1 MLLTTAQVL
10 YCISLTISIILCLKY
25 VKYRIMKK
33 VLLIS
38 IALIGFTFTIDAQ
51 YIANN
56 AIGLRLGDSDGFG
69 AEISYQTRIRD
80 NNRLEF
86 GLGWRDNNNFSAIRV
101 VALYQWVWKLDGDF
115 NWYVGFGGG
124 LASLNSNDN
133 LFDDETALFVAGY
146 IGIEYSFEIPL
157 LISLDFR
164 PEIGFGDINNDLD
177 FDIAL
182 GLRYQF

>member
-1 MLLTTAQVL
+1 
-10 YCISLTISIILCLKY
+10 
-25 VKYRIMKK
+25 MKK
-33 VLLIS
+33 IFLLS
-38 IALIGFTFTIDAQ
+38 IALIGFTFSMNAQ
-51 YIANN
+51 YIADN

-69 AEISYQTRIRD
+69 AEISYQTRVKD

-86 GLGWRDNNNFSAIRV
+86 GLGWRDNTNFSAIRV
-101 VALYQWVWKLDGDF
+101 VGLYQWVWSLDGSF
-115 NWYVGFGGG
+115 NWYAGFGGG
-124 LASLNSNDN
+124 LASFSSDNDI
-133 LFDDETALFVAGY
+133 FDDETALFAAGN

-164 PEIGFGDINNDLD
+164 PEIGFGNINNDLD